1 MSIDNHDI
9 SKMLGI
15 STIDIQTK
23 EMGKQAFHMLENR
36 ISGGPPARKFLI
48 TALLNDQPSKKRID
62 ALSVRFVRYEVLNDK
77 GAEDHEG
84 VLYS

>member
-1 MSIDNHDI
+1 M
-9 SKMLGI
+9 
-15 STIDIQTK
+15 
-23 EMGKQAFHMLENR
+23 R
-36 ISGGPPARKFLI
+36 IGSAESPRQGRFLI
-48 TALLNDQPSKKRID
+48 TGLLNDHPSKKRID